1 VINISNTSSETLRAG
16 AALRVLLV
24 EDSELLAE
32 RLRELLGQI
41 AGVEVVGTVRDER
54 AAVAMTQEGGIHVL
68 ILDLQL
74 KNGTGFGVLRSLG
87 QHRPAIIVFTNYA
100 LPEYRRRA
108 EQLGV
113 EYFLNKSLD
122 FERLPDV
129 IRTLARTAHS

>member
-1 VINISNTSSETLRAG
+1 M
-16 AALRVLLV
+16 RVLLV

-41 AGVEVVGTVRDER
+41 GGVEVVGTVRDER
-54 AAVAMTQEGGIHVL
+54 AAVAMTKEGGIHVL

-87 QHRPAIIVFTNYA
+87 EERPAVIVFTNYA

-122 FERLPDV
+122 FERLPEV
-129 IRTLARTAHS
+129 IRTLARSAHS